1 MKKRFL
7 SLTLLFLFVLGMA
20 MPVSA
25 HEEIGKEIDLQAFAK
40 VNEIINLGDPSDFL
54 PSDGPVSSEYARD
67 LSRIIIEPESGLNLY
82 VTQVAACPILAYMED
97 DGTVQVGRL
106 LDVKRYATFPINYTQ
121 FASLSLT
128 SVQLQAVENEVDRWV
143 ASNLPNKP
151 YAIVGWYVGT
161 QVFYSANR
169 PKYIDYWSTATNTVA
184 GAKQRVTLIKTS
196 DRKNLFRDILI
207 PDGLSSSYYNVGVS
221 GNFYFTRTSTGN
233 EGGFAFS
240 GNLTVNSDK
249 NPHQ

>member
-40 VNEIINLGDPSDFL
+40 VNEIINLGDYSDFM
-54 PSDGPVSSEYARD
+54 PSRGPAVSERVQELSLGPDYD
-67 LSRIIIEPESGLNLY
+67 LSLS
-82 VTQVAACPILAYMED
+82 VTQVAVCPIIAYVD
-97 DGTVQVGRL
+97 DNGALQPGRL
-106 LDVKRYATFPINYTQ
+106 LSVKRYATFPANGNT
-121 FASLSLT
+121 FVGLSLT
-128 SVQLQAVENEVDRWV
+128 SAQLQSVENEIVNWIASSDIADRPCY
-143 ASNLPNKP
+143 L
-151 YAIVGWYVGT
+151 VGWYVGT
-161 QVFYSANR
+161 EVAYTANR
-169 PKYIDYWSTATNTVA
+169 PRYIDYWSTATGTAA
-184 GAKQRVTLIKTS
+184 GTKERRTINKTS
-196 DRKNLFRDILI
+196 GTERFFRDILI
-207 PDGLSSSYYNVGVS
+207 PDGRYDSYYNVGIA
-221 GNFYFTRTSTGN
+221 GNFYFIRTSNGQ

>member
-1 MKKRFL
+1 MKKQFL
-7 SLTLLFLFVLGMA
+7 SLTLLFLFILGMA

-40 VNEIINLGDPSDFL
+40 VNEIINLGDSSDFL
-54 PSDGPVSSEYARD
+54 PSSGPAVSERVQELSLGPDYD
-67 LSRIIIEPESGLNLY
+67 LSLS

-184 GAKQRVTLIKTS
+184 GAKERVTLIKTS